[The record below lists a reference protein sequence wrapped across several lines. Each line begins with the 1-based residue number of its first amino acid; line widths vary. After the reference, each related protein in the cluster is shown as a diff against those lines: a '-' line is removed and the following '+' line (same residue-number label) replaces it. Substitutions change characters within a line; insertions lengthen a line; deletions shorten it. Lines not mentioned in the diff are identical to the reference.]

1 MAEEGLKHKAV
12 KGAFWNIGQTLAN
25 QAVAFVISVIIVRLV
40 LPSQFGLIAMLG
52 VFTSIAGCFIESGLS
67 AALIRK
73 NDRTRLDCSTM
84 FYFNTVVAVL
94 FYLILFFTAPLIS
107 DFYNMPEL
115 TTILRVTAFGLII
128 GGTSSVQRMLYRANL
143 DFKTPAICNFVSQV
157 ISGFIGI
164 VMAYNGWQVW
174 ALVWQSIIGTGLC
187 TIFLWVASRWRPLW
201 AFSWASLKESFGFG
215 SKLLASGLLDTA
227 YNQIYPITIGKFFS
241 PAQLGYFNRAFNL
254 SSLVTSTPTNMV
266 NAVTSPTLCKLQDND
281 EALANGYRRIIRL
294 MSFIVFPLALGVGG
308 VAYPLINVL
317 LTTKW
322 IYAATLLQ
330 IVVFGGMWYPIH
342 ALNLN
347 LLQVKG
353 RSDLFLRLEIIKKIL
368 GVSILCVTIPLG
380 LEAMCYGTIVSS
392 LLCLAINTHYTK
404 RLIGL
409 GLVQQARDFMRSL
422 LLSLVM
428 FAACR
433 VVIHFTG
440 DGIIGLICGIATGI
454 IVYGGIAITTRMD
467 EVKELRTLLKRK

>member
-25 QAVAFVISVIIVRLV
+25 QAVAFVISVIIARLV

-52 VFTSIAGCFIESGLS
+52 VFTSIAGCFIDSGL
-67 AALIRK
+67 ATALIRK
-73 NDRTRLDCSTM
+73 NDRTNLDCSTM
-84 FYFNTVVAVL
+84 FYFNIIVAVL
-94 FYLILFFTAPLIS
+94 FYLILFFTAPIIS
-107 DFYNMPEL
+107 NFYTMPEL
-115 TTILRVTAFGLII
+115 TTILRVTSFGLII
-128 GGTSSVQRMLYRANL
+128 GGISGVQRMLYRANL
-143 DFKTPAICNFVSQV
+143 DFKTPAICGFVSQIV
-157 ISGFIGI
+157 SGFIGI
-164 VMAYNGWQVW
+164 VMAYSGWQVW
-174 ALVWQSIIGTGLC
+174 ALVWQSIIGTGLN
-187 TIFLWVASRWRPLW
+187 TIFLWVASKWRPLF
-201 AFSWASLKESFGFG
+201 AFSLASLKESFGFG

-254 SSLVTSTPTNMV
+254 SSLVTSTPTSMV
-266 NAVTSPTLCKLQDND
+266 GAVTYPTLCKLQDSN
-281 EALANGYRRIIRL
+281 ELLANSYRRMIRL
-294 MSFIVFPLALGVGG
+294 MAFIVFPLAIGVG
-308 VAYPLINVL
+308 AIAHPLINVM
-317 LTTKW
+317 LTQKW
-322 IYAATLLQ
+322 IYAASLLQ

-347 LLQVKG
+347 VLQVKG
-353 RSDLFLRLEIIKKIL
+353 RSDLFLRLEVIKKVL
-368 GVSILCVTIPLG
+368 GVAIMCVTIPLG
-380 LEAMCYGTIVSS
+380 IEAMCYGSIVTS
-392 LLCLAINTHYTK
+392 LLCLIINTHYTK

-440 DGIIGLICGIATGI
+440 EGIVGLISGIATGI
-454 IVYGGIAITTRMD
+454 IIYGGIAIATKMD

>member
-25 QAVAFVISVIIVRLV
+25 QAVAFVISVIIARLV

-52 VFTSIAGCFIESGLS
+52 VFTSIAACFIDSGLS
-67 AALIRK
+67 VALIRK
-73 NDRTRLDCSTM
+73 NNRTDIDCSTM
-84 FYFNTVVAVL
+84 FYFNVVIAII
-94 FYLILFFTAPLIS
+94 FYIILFFSAPLIAN
-107 DFYNMPEL
+107 FYHMSEL
-115 TTILRVTAFGLII
+115 ILILRMSALGLII
-128 GGTSSVQRMLYRANL
+128 GSTTSVQKMLYRAKL
-143 DFKTPAICNFVSQV
+143 DFKTPAICGFISQV
-157 ISGFIGI
+157 VSGVIGI
-164 VMAYNGWQVW
+164 VMAYSDWQVW
-174 ALVWQSIIGTGLC
+174 ALVWQSIIGTVMS
-187 TIFLWVASRWRPLW
+187 TILLWIASGWHPLL
-201 AFSWASLKESFGFG
+201 AFSWTSLRESFGFG
-215 SKLLASGLLDTA
+215 SKLLISGLLDTT
-227 YNQIYPITIGKFFS
+227 YSQIYPITIGKFFS
-241 PAQLGYFNRAFNL
+241 PTQLGYFNRAFNL
-254 SSLVTSTPTNMV
+254 SSLVSATPTSMV
-266 NAVTSPTLCKLQDND
+266 GAVTFPTLCKLQDND
-281 EALANGYRRIIRL
+281 DILANGYRRMIRL
-294 MSFIVFPLALGVGG
+294 MSFIIFPLALGVGA
-308 VAYPLINVL
+308 VSYPLINVM
-317 LTTKW
+317 LTQKW

-330 IVVFGGMWYPIH
+330 IVVFSGMWYPIH

-353 RSDLFLRLEIIKKIL
+353 RSDLFLRLEIIKKVL
-368 GVSILCVTIPLG
+368 GVAVMCVTIPLG
-380 LEAMCYGTIVSS
+380 IEAMCYGSIVTS
-392 LLCLAINTHYTK
+392 LLCLIINTHYTK

-454 IVYGGIAITTRMD
+454 IVYGGIAITTKMD